1 MRRHRRGRITVQSQP
16 TGAARGMVRM
26 MGVIHAVFG
35 FVFVVVALT
44 QIIPVSGLF
53 GLPFLLVGGFFCVNG
68 IRMAVSKNG
77 LAHRVGYDIETGIEE
92 ETIGSILEDVDKKA
106 PSRQDQP
113 SHDHIPSM
121 ELNVK
126 GRLEQLESLKD
137 AGLITQEEYRKK
149 REEIVNQL

>member
-92 ETIGSILEDVDKKA
+92 ETIGSVLEDVDQKTV
-106 PSRQDQP
+106 SRQDRP

-121 ELNVK
+121 ALDTK